1 MPKNIPVAIRL
12 KGMELYIANSMSA
25 REIAEHLSTSYNVSG
40 RPPTIYAWARKFD
53 WDNKRTQVVAQTN
66 DKIVQSE
73 ANKAFQ
79 IQDEQLKI
87 YTDIREKASNE
98 LGNLNFTRALDAVRA
113 ADVGIQGER
122 RVLEGLINLQFVQE
136 VMRVLVDEIDDGELL
151 AKIANRLKILVS
163 TEEQNA
169 DRSSNS

>member
-1 MPKNIPVAIRL
+1 MPKNIPVAVRL
-12 KGMELYIANSMSA
+12 KGMELYIANSLSA
-25 REIAEHLSTSYNVSG
+25 REIAEHLTINYNVSV

-53 WDNKRTQVVAQTN
+53 WDAKRTQVAVKA
-66 DKIVQSE
+66 DEKIVESE
-73 ANKAFQ
+73 ASKVFKL
-79 IQDEQLKI
+79 QDEQLKI
-87 YTDIREKASNE
+87 YQDIRVKAANE

-136 VMRVLVDEIDDGELL
+136 VMRVLVDEIDDADLL
-151 AKIANRLKILVS
+151 ATVAVKLNLLVS

-169 DRSSNS
+169 SRSSNS